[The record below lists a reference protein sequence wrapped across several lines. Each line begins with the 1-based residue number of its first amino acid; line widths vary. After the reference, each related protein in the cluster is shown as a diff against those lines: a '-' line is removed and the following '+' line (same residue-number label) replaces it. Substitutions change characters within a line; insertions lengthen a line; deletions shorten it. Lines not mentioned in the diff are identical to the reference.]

1 MPWQAEELTT
11 TLRYGDRTR
20 TVPQTA
26 NLTEEVVS
34 FAREVG
40 LKKGFLPSLPPY
52 LCHLHNPSL
61 CFSIKGRIFTFRTNT
76 FSVEIDGEPI
86 EPSEAP
92 ETCMGVREIVL
103 IKHTEGGC

>member
-11 TLRYGDRTR
+11 TLKYGDRTR

-34 FAREVG
+34 FARECG
-40 LKKGFLPSLPPY
+40 LMKGFCLPYHNVTSTIPHCVLFLSRKDFY
-52 LCHLHNPSL
+52 LQSY
-61 CFSIKGRIFTFRTNT
+61 T
-76 FSVEIDGEPI
+76 FSVEIDGEPT

-103 IKHTEGGC
+103 IKHTEGGN